1 METSLAE
8 FFGHTSSA
16 AVATEVCRAIARA
29 MITAFVRLIELP
41 LSIA

>member
-16 AVATEVCRAIARA
+16 AVATEVVRAIARA
-29 MITAFVRLIELP
+29 IITDFVRLIELP
-41 LSIA
+41 LSVA

>member
-16 AVATEVCRAIARA
+16 PVATEVVRAIARA
-29 MITAFVRLIELP
+29 MITDLVRLIQLP
-41 LSIA
+41 LSVA